1 MFTQSE
7 VINDLCKFYT
17 SEKEKK
23 KDLQKKTKLQRAET
37 SNLGCDRWFPP
48 VTKNLIL
55 ASKLG
60 EPRKAEFVIG

>member
-37 SNLGCDRWFPP
+37 SNLGCDR
-48 VTKNLIL
+48 
-55 ASKLG
+55 
-60 EPRKAEFVIG
+60 